1 MVTISTGTLACAGSA
16 RNASTNWG
24 PVISGM
30 FQSVTIRSARL
41 VSRHFNASRPSPASN
56 VSSYPSFLS
65 ALTMIRLMVE
75 ESSTTSTRI
84 LLSLRGFCHGENRH
98 GAARLEGAAPRGN
111 GPSSPAGLRRSWKEG
126 ETSVARLKV
135 LVVEDEPVQLKILTA
150 GLAAVGFDVVVARDG
165 VQAVGMVRKEQPALV
180 LLDIG
185 LPGGDGYVVL
195 QRLKALSQ
203 SSILPVIAVS
213 ARAAETERD
222 KMLSMGADDYFQK
235 PVSLPGLVARINELL
250 AVPQ

>member
-1 MVTISTGTLACAGSA
+1 M
-16 RNASTNWG
+16 
-24 PVISGM
+24 
-30 FQSVTIRSARL
+30 
-41 VSRHFNASRPSPASN
+41 
-56 VSSYPSFLS
+56 
-65 ALTMIRLMVE
+65 
-75 ESSTTSTRI
+75 
-84 LLSLRGFCHGENRH
+84 
-98 GAARLEGAAPRGN
+98 
-111 GPSSPAGLRRSWKEG
+111 
-126 ETSVARLKV
+126 ARLKV

-150 GLAAVGFDVVVARDG
+150 GLAAEGFDVVVARDG

-195 QRLKALSQ
+195 QRLKNLSQ

-250 AVPQ
+250 AVPH

>member
-1 MVTISTGTLACAGSA
+1 M
-16 RNASTNWG
+16 
-24 PVISGM
+24 P
-30 FQSVTIRSARL
+30 
-41 VSRHFNASRPSPASN
+41 
-56 VSSYPSFLS
+56 
-65 ALTMIRLMVE
+65 
-75 ESSTTSTRI
+75 
-84 LLSLRGFCHGENRH
+84 
-98 GAARLEGAAPRGN
+98 
-111 GPSSPAGLRRSWKEG
+111 
-126 ETSVARLKV
+126 RLKV

-150 GLAAVGFDVVVARDG
+150 GLAAEGFEVVVARDG

-195 QRLKALSQ
+195 QRLKSLSQ

-250 AVPQ
+250 AVTH

>member
-1 MVTISTGTLACAGSA
+1 M
-16 RNASTNWG
+16 
-24 PVISGM
+24 
-30 FQSVTIRSARL
+30 
-41 VSRHFNASRPSPASN
+41 
-56 VSSYPSFLS
+56 
-65 ALTMIRLMVE
+65 
-75 ESSTTSTRI
+75 
-84 LLSLRGFCHGENRH
+84 
-98 GAARLEGAAPRGN
+98 
-111 GPSSPAGLRRSWKEG
+111 
-126 ETSVARLKV
+126 ARLKV

-235 PVSLPGLVARINELL
+235 PVTLPVLVARINELL

>member
-1 MVTISTGTLACAGSA
+1 
-16 RNASTNWG
+16 
-24 PVISGM
+24 
-30 FQSVTIRSARL
+30 
-41 VSRHFNASRPSPASN
+41 
-56 VSSYPSFLS
+56 
-65 ALTMIRLMVE
+65 
-75 ESSTTSTRI
+75 
-84 LLSLRGFCHGENRH
+84 
-98 GAARLEGAAPRGN
+98 
-111 GPSSPAGLRRSWKEG
+111 
-126 ETSVARLKV
+126 VARLKV

-150 GLAAVGFDVVVARDG
+150 GLAAEGFEVVVARDG

-235 PVSLPGLVARINELL
+235 PVTLPALVARINQLL
-250 AVPQ
+250 AVTH